1 MGIDKTTIE
10 RVAKVSRL
18 NLKEE
23 EKEGFVKDFKDVLDV
38 FSKISKVE
46 TKNIELNVQP
56 IKVENVFREDKSGK
70 SLNEKEIFQNTE
82 LKEKGFFKGPKIL

>member
-1 MGIDKTTIE
+1 MKIDKELIE

-23 EKEGFVKDFKDVLDV
+23 EKESFVKDFKDVLEV
-38 FSKISKVE
+38 FSKIGKVK
-46 TKNIELNVQP
+46 TDNLDLSVQP
-56 IKVENVFREDKSGK
+56 VKFENVFREDKVEK
-70 SLNEKEIFQNTE
+70 SLNEKEVFKNTE